1 MNNYKLFRNKRLF
14 LIDTKKQS
22 NKFMNTNNKLHFP
35 EWLDFNGYINPTF
48 MNLSFFKNNIEY
60 KTDELFKEFRK
71 QSMNRHLLVLTA
83 ITEFLEEQQIS
94 IYEIKGHYGFA
105 CLTYMYFDKQYK
117 YEFRYNMETG
127 EVTIL

>member
-83 ITEFLEEQQIS
+83 ITELWAYQ
-94 IYEIKGHYGFA
+94 
-105 CLTYMYFDKQYK
+105 
-117 YEFRYNMETG
+117 
-127 EVTIL
+127 